1 MTHSKTTF
9 NTQQHHMDEKELP
22 ATLTADEAWKLVG
35 KDKISRGGWY
45 AAINRNEVPHRRLGR
60 RILIPRLAFLRW
72 LESAGQSGEPE
83 EGAR

>member
-1 MTHSKTTF
+1 MAHLETIFKTKT
-9 NTQQHHMDEKELP
+9 NHMDENELQ
-22 ATLTADEAWKLVG
+22 ATLTADEAWELVG

-72 LESAGQSGEPE
+72 LESAGQTDQGVK
-83 EGAR
+83 

>member
-1 MTHSKTTF
+1 MTHSATTF
-9 NTQQHHMDEKELP
+9 NTKTNHMDEKELP
-22 ATLTADEAWKLVG
+22 ATLTADEAWQLVG

-72 LESAGQSGEPE
+72 LESAGQPAEPGED
-83 EGAR
+83 AR